1 MFTMQLFAMHQAG
14 LIQVRCFVRRCY
26 VVFTDEQLLLY
37 ILQLYAAP
45 PGGSGVRAAPVAFI
59 ANAVREVFCPASM
72 EDLRRAGNV
81 AIDALAPAHI
91 MSRNYLRFDT
101 MVLLT
106 RIGE

>member
-1 MFTMQLFAMHQAG
+1 M
-14 LIQVRCFVRRCY
+14 
-26 VVFTDEQLLLY
+26 
-37 ILQLYAAP
+37 QLYAAP
-45 PGGSGVRAAPVAFI
+45 RGNGVGAAPVAF
-59 ANAVREVFCPASM
+59 ASGATREVVCPASM